1 VVLGCLGSAAICAF
15 HLRGESNEHQSI
27 KLSLGGM
34 AIQLTAVAPKRASV
48 PVLIA
53 ANVIPLAGV
62 MFWGWRVEE
71 VVFLYWCENVVAGLC
86 NLVAIVGCDPGPD
99 RKGRPSGWFDKI
111 FTAVFFVAH
120 YGAFC
125 AAHALL
131 LAFFFFGPQAT
142 EADALL
148 DILRARLSDLVTL
161 ASLCALFASHGWS
174 LYRDF
179 AAGEFNGIDLNRLMA
194 RPYPRI
200 VTTHIFIL
208 AGGVVVMKMAGTLV
222 PIVVFVAVKTAFDLY
237 FVSHAQPLRRAVRPA
252 R

>member
-1 VVLGCLGSAAICAF
+1 
-15 HLRGESNEHQSI
+15 
-27 KLSLGGM
+27 
-34 AIQLTAVAPKRASV
+34 VASKHTPIL
-48 PVLIA
+48 VLIA
-53 ANVIPLAGV
+53 ANAIPLAGV

-86 NLVAIVGCDPGPD
+86 NLAAIMGCDPGPD

-111 FTAVFFVAH
+111 FTAVFFAAH

-142 EADALL
+142 EPNALL
-148 DILRARLSDLVTL
+148 DILRARLSDPVTL
-161 ASLCALFASHGWS
+161 ASLCALLASHGWS

-179 AAGEFNGIDLNRLMA
+179 AAGEFNGIDLNRLTA

-200 VTTHIFIL
+200 VITHIFIL
-208 AGGVVVMKMAGTLV
+208 AGGVVVMKMAGTLA
-222 PIVVFVAVKTAFDLY
+222 PIVFFVAIKTAFDLY
-237 FVSHAQPLRRAVRPA
+237 FVSHTQPLRRAAMPA

>member
-1 VVLGCLGSAAICAF
+1 
-15 HLRGESNEHQSI
+15 
-27 KLSLGGM
+27 M
-34 AIQLTAVAPKRASV
+34 AIQLATVTPKRTSV

-53 ANVIPLAGV
+53 ANAIPLAGV

-111 FTAVFFVAH
+111 FTAVFFVPH

-125 AAHALL
+125 AVHGLL
-131 LAFFFFGPQAT
+131 LGFFFFGP
-142 EADALL
+142 EALQLDVLL
-148 DILRARLSDLVTL
+148 GILRARLSDLVTL
-161 ASLCALFASHGWS
+161 ASLCALIVSYGWS

-179 AAGEFNGIDLNRLMA
+179 AAGEFNGIDLNRLTA

-200 VTTHIFIL
+200 VTTHIFVL
-208 AGGVVVMKMAGTLV
+208 AGGVVVMKMAGTLA
-222 PIVVFVAVKTAFDLY
+222 PIVIFVAIKTAFDLY
-237 FVSHAQPLRRAVRPA
+237 FLSHQQPLRRSAIPA

>member
-1 VVLGCLGSAAICAF
+1 M
-15 HLRGESNEHQSI
+15 E
-27 KLSLGGM
+27 
-34 AIQLTAVAPKRASV
+34 PKRASV

-53 ANVIPLAGV
+53 ANAIPLAGV
-62 MFWGWRVEE
+62 MFWGWRVED

-125 AAHALL
+125 AGHALL
-131 LAFFFFGPQAT
+131 LAFFLFGPQAT
-142 EADALL
+142 EQDALL
-148 DILRARLSDLVTL
+148 DILRARLSDPVTL
-161 ASLCALFASHGWS
+161 ASLCALIVSYGWS
-174 LYRDF
+174 LYRGF
-179 AAGEFNGIDLNRLMA
+179 VAGQFNGIDLNRLMA

-208 AGGVVVMKMAGTLV
+208 AGGALVMKLAGTLA
-222 PIVVFVAVKTAFDLY
+222 PIFIFVAIKTAFDLY
-237 FVSHAQPLRRAVRPA
+237 FVTHEQSLRRASMPA

>member
-1 VVLGCLGSAAICAF
+1 
-15 HLRGESNEHQSI
+15 
-27 KLSLGGM
+27 M
-34 AIQLTAVAPKRASV
+34 AIQLATVAPQRTSV

-53 ANVIPLAGV
+53 ANAIPLAGV

-111 FTAVFFVAH
+111 FTAVFFTAH

-131 LAFFFFGPQAT
+131 LGFFFFGP
-142 EADALL
+142 EALQLDVLL
-148 DILRARLSDLVTL
+148 GILRARLSDLVTL
-161 ASLCALFASHGWS
+161 ASLCALIVSYGWS

-179 AAGEFNGIDLNRLMA
+179 AAGEFNGIDLNRLTA

-200 VTTHIFIL
+200 VTTHIFVL
-208 AGGVVVMKMAGTLV
+208 AGGVVVMKMAGTLA
-222 PIVVFVAVKTAFDLY
+222 PIVIFVAIKTAFDLY
-237 FVSHAQPLRRAVRPA
+237 FLSHQQLLRRPVRPA
-252 R
+252 